1 MTVNIAAWERVL
13 RVVLGGLVAAGGVL
27 VVRETGVF
35 GYQALAI
42 AAVLVGLD
50 LIVTGVIGFC
60 PLYHKLRWGTAR
72 RRAPSQQ

>member
-1 MTVNIAAWERVL
+1 MPINIATWERVF
-13 RVVLGGLVAAGGVL
+13 RVVLGGLVAVGGVL
-27 VVRETGVF
+27 VVRETVVV

-50 LIVTGVIGFC
+50 LVVTGTIGFC

-72 RRAPSQQ
+72 RRTPSQP